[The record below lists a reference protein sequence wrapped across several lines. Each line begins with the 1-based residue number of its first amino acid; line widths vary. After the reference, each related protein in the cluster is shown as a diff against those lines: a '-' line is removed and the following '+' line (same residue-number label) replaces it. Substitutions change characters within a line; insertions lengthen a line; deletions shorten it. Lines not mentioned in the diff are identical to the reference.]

1 MLENLSTRSR
11 RRSWSKCTAI
21 EYGFQLSLLLVLK
34 VSMKPGLSY
43 DVPRI
48 PGRREDESHGH
59 LHQVGEG
66 VGFHF
71 LHHLA
76 SVRLHGDL
84 TNSQLQTNLF
94 IQHAGD
100 Y

>member
-1 MLENLSTRSR
+1 
-11 RRSWSKCTAI
+11 
-21 EYGFQLSLLLVLK
+21 
-34 VSMKPGLSY
+34 MKSGLSY
-43 DVPRI
+43 NVPGI
-48 PGRREDESHGH
+48 SCRREAESHGYF
-59 LHQVGEG
+59 HQIGEG

-76 SVRLHGDL
+76 PVRLHGDL